1 MRSKWVAVCVICL
14 LSARPSAAGEPPH
27 AMSGLI
33 ERAARPAGLKGI
45 GEASGTSA
53 LDAHSEP
60 RRLSGRVAILAQPAN
75 SAPASRSWFLRH
87 SVLVGVVAGAAVGV
101 LGATTGDNRL
111 FCPGSDESCVLHS
124 GGLKVVGVG
133 IIAGLGGVAGYL
145 VGLGW

>member
-1 MRSKWVAVCVICL
+1 MRSNPVTVCVVCL
-14 LSARPSAAGEPPH
+14 LSASPSAAGEPPH
-27 AMSGLI
+27 PMSALF
-33 ERAARPAGLKGI
+33 ERAARPAELKGI
-45 GEASGTSA
+45 GDASSTGA
-53 LDAHSEP
+53 LDVPVEP
-60 RRLSGRVAILAQPAN
+60 RRVLDPVGVLAQPAN
-75 SAPASRSWFLRH
+75 PAPTSRSWFLRH

-101 LGATTGDNRL
+101 LGATAGDNRL